1 MDLRSSGQGEFFMES
16 AVIFD
21 WGGVLMRTGNYEPR
35 HYWDRL
41 LGLPIGSVES
51 IVHGSKAWWQVQQGE
66 ISTNDYWTIIAGHL
80 QLSPVQLADFRRDFY
95 SGDRLD
101 EALLSLIANLRTRG
115 ILVGLLSNNSLELLD
130 LLNDKQLTPLF
141 DGIVISAQIGIMKP
155 NPDSYT
161 AILRQF
167 GLAPAQALFIDDSLE
182 NVEGALALGMGAIRF
197 VPGIELTV
205 GIENW
210 LTNNCL
216 PSTAD
221 FAP

>member
-1 MDLRSSGQGEFFMES
+1 MNLRNPGQGKFFMES

-35 HYWDRL
+35 HHWDKL
-41 LGLPIGSVES
+41 LGLPIGSVEN
-51 IVHGSKAWWQVQQGE
+51 IVHGSKVWEQVQQGE
-66 ISTNDYWTIIAGHL
+66 ISPNDYWTIIGD
-80 QLSPVQLADFRRDFY
+80 QLKLSLAQLADFRRDFY

-101 EALLSLIANLRTRG
+101 EALLALIANLRTRG

-130 LLNDKQLTPLF
+130 LLNDRELTPLF

-155 NPDSYT
+155 NPESYT
-161 AILRQF
+161 AILRRL
-167 GLAPAQALFIDDSLE
+167 GIVPTQALFVDDSLE
-182 NVEGALALGMGAIRF
+182 NVEGALALGMAAIRF
-197 VPGIELTV
+197 VPGMEVTV

-210 LTNNCL
+210 LKNNRL
-216 PSTAD
+216 TSTAD